1 MIEALLGP
9 LQRWLMHAGVLLIVG
24 VVAWTGIVR
33 PAAIS
38 ALRTDGVGPHT
49 STAFREISRGVARVG
64 RATAALLIPVWAL
77 SLVVQLLGFRDP
89 FVPLSE
95 DLSFLLRETFWGTL
109 WVSQGVILL
118 LLSLSPGKLARR
130 HALGRTAFAVLVIAL
145 PVTLALSSHA
155 MSETGTHRIIAV
167 TANASHIL
175 AVGAWM
181 GSLML
186 ILLVG
191 SRSGD
196 QGSLLAA
203 QLRAFS
209 PVALTA
215 VPVLIL
221 MGGTLS
227 FYHLSAVQD
236 LWATPYGRVLLGK
249 LLFAGTVLLL
259 GLVNWRLGLPTLD
272 SPTGRRT
279 VRRRAA
285 WEVATAGI
293 VLAFTAVLTGM
304 PSP

>member
-9 LQRWLMHAGVLLIVG
+9 LQRWLMYAGVLLIVG

-49 STAFREISRGVARVG
+49 PMALQEVSRGVARVG

-77 SLVVQLLGFRDP
+77 SLVVQVLGFRDP

-95 DLSFLLRETFWGTL
+95 DISFLLRETFWGTL
-109 WVSQGVILL
+109 WVAQGVILL
-118 LLSLSPGKLARR
+118 LLSLSPGRLARR
-130 HALGRTAFAVLVIAL
+130 NALGRTAFAALVIAL

-167 TANASHIL
+167 TADASHIL

-196 QGSLLAA
+196 PGSLLAA

-227 FYHLSAVQD
+227 FYHLSAIQD
-236 LWATPYGRVLLGK
+236 LWSTPYGRVLLGK

-272 SPTGRRT
+272 SSTGRRT

>member
-38 ALRTDGVGPHT
+38 ALRADGVGPHT
-49 STAFREISRGVARVG
+49 PKALQEVSRGVARLG

-109 WVSQGVILL
+109 WVAQGVILL
-118 LLSLSPGKLARR
+118 LLSLGPGKLARR
-130 HALGRTAFAVLVIAL
+130 PARTAFAVLVIAL

-167 TANASHIL
+167 TADASHIL

-191 SRSGD
+191 SRSEDRGF
-196 QGSLLAA
+196 LLAA

-215 VPVLIL
+215 VPILIL

-236 LWATPYGRVLLGK
+236 LWSTPYGRVLLGK
-249 LLFAGTVLLL
+249 LLFAGAVLLL
-259 GLVNWRLGLPTLD
+259 GLVNCRLGLPTLY

>member
-9 LQRWLMHAGVLLIVG
+9 LQRWLMYAGVLLIVG
-24 VVAWTGIVR
+24 VVTWTRIVR

-38 ALRTDGVGPHT
+38 ALRKDGVGPHAPKT
-49 STAFREISRGVARVG
+49 LQDVSRGVARVG
-64 RATAALLIPVWAL
+64 RATAALLLPVWAL

-95 DLSFLLRETFWGTL
+95 DVSFLLRETFWGTL
-109 WVSQGVILL
+109 WVTQGVILL

-130 HALGRTAFAVLVIAL
+130 HGLSQTAFAALVIAL

-167 TANASHIL
+167 TADASHIL

-196 QGSLLAA
+196 RGSLLAA

-236 LWATPYGRVLLGK
+236 LWSTPYAEFFSG
-249 LLFAGTVLLL
+249 
-259 GLVNWRLGLPTLD
+259 
-272 SPTGRRT
+272 SSCS
-279 VRRRAA
+279 RA
-285 WEVATAGI
+285 
-293 VLAFTAVLTGM
+293 L
-304 PSP
+304 SYC

>member
-95 DLSFLLRETFWGTL
+95 DLSFLLRETFWGML

-167 TANASHIL
+167 TADASHIL

-236 LWATPYGRVLLGK
+236 LWSTPYGRVLLGK